1 MFSVVVSAYDENS
14 LMEEAKKVVS
24 DGVSKLPD
32 SVKDLLPTGEI
43 PSVVEGE
50 ELLKKQC
57 DKYGTNESFDN
68 AMVSFIRC

>member
-1 MFSVVVSAYDENS
+1 
-14 LMEEAKKVVS
+14 MEDAKKVVT
-24 DGVSKLPD
+24 DGVAKLPD
-32 SVKDLLPTGEI
+32 NVKDLIPVMDV

-68 AMVSFIRC
+68 AMVSLSLLITTGY